1 MDKKQLI
8 EIICVIAGVS
18 LAIKAIDYLQFF
30 ITMLF
35 QLIRGH
41 GYVEFYYFF
50 IYLTTIIVYVVLS
63 YLLVSRANG
72 LAEMISRKLG
82 PSDML
87 IDLNG
92 PTALE
97 YALIVIGGLS
107 FITGLSAFLSNV
119 VTSVTM
125 QGELII
131 SGNMIWLNGLIRII
145 IGLLLIFRARSI
157 GRLIRRDKNGTNHLR
172 K

>member
-1 MDKKQLI
+1 MDKKQLV

-35 QLIRGH
+35 QLIRGQ

-50 IYLTTIIVYVVLS
+50 IYLTTIIAYVGLA

-72 LAEMISRKLG
+72 LAEIISRKLG

-92 PTALE
+92 STALE
-97 YALIVIGGLS
+97 YAVIVIGGIS

-125 QGELII
+125 QGELTI

-145 IGLLLIFRARSI
+145 IGLILVYRARGI
-157 GRLIRRDKNGTNHLR
+157 TRLIRRDKDGGNNFR